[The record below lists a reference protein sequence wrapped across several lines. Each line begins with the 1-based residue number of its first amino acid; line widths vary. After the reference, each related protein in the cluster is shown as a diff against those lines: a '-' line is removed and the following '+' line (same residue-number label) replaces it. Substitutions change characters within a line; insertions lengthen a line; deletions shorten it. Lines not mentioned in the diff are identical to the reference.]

1 LPLLCYKNQY
11 ILPLLYY
18 NIIIILPLLCYKVI
32 YFNLFRLSFT
42 RAILHDLEN
51 WKTNS
56 SRKPL
61 IVRGAR
67 QVGKTTV
74 IVDFARQYRHSILLN
89 LEKLDH
95 RNYFEISDDV
105 KTITE
110 ALFLANRIPA
120 DAIQSTIL
128 FVDEIQESPKAIHL
142 LRYFY
147 EELPQLH
154 VIAAGS
160 LLEFAMKK
168 VRNFPVGR
176 VEFLYLHP
184 LNFPEYLQA
193 IGHTLAFQELHQL
206 PIRPLAHE
214 ILLKLFHRYSI
225 TGGMPEIIKREVE
238 KNNLAEL
245 PLIYESIWETYK
257 NDVEKYTTNDTERK
271 VIKHIM
277 DTAPYYI
284 DQRIKFQGFGN
295 SNYRSR
301 EVGEAM
307 RNLEDARILRLIYP
321 TTDVNPPVKPDLK
334 KSPRIQFL
342 DTGIVNY
349 VLGIQSEMLGL
360 KDLSAAHKGAVIPH
374 IIYQELISLSA
385 RTYHKPNFW
394 VREKKQSN
402 AEVDLVYTYKSMVIP
417 IEIKSGSTGT
427 LKSLHQFIQTSDCPY
442 AVRIYGGELSVE
454 KAVTPEGKPYILL
467 NLPYYLGSKLP
478 EYIAWFVS
486 NTNFKL

>member
-1 LPLLCYKNQY
+1 LN
-11 ILPLLYY
+11 
-18 NIIIILPLLCYKVI
+18 
-32 YFNLFRLSFT
+32 FT
-42 RAILHDLEN
+42 RAILAQLEN
-51 WKTNS
+51 WKANL

-61 IVRGAR
+61 ILRGAR

-74 IVDFARQYRHSILLN
+74 IMDFAGQYRHRIFLN

-110 ALFLANRIPA
+110 ALFLENRIPA
-120 DAIQSTIL
+120 DAVQHTLL
-128 FVDEIQESPKAIHL
+128 FIDEIQESPKAIHL

-147 EELPQLH
+147 EELQELH

-160 LLEFAMKK
+160 LLEFAMRK
-168 VRNFPVGR
+168 VSSFPVGR

-193 IGHTLAFQELHQL
+193 IGHTLAFEELHQL
-206 PIRPLAHE
+206 PIRPVAHE
-214 ILLKLFHRYSI
+214 ILLKLFHRYTI
-225 TGGMPEIIKREVE
+225 TGGMPEIIKWEVE
-238 KNNLAEL
+238 KSNLAEL
-245 PLIYESIWETYK
+245 PPIYESIWETYK

-271 VIKHIM
+271 IIKHIM

-321 TTDVNPPVKPDLK
+321 TTDVNPPIKPDLK
-334 KSPRIQFL
+334 KSPRLQFL
-342 DTGIVNY
+342 DTGLINY

-360 KDLSAAHKGAVIPH
+360 KDLSAAHKGAIVPH
-374 IIYQELISLSA
+374 MVTQELISLSV
-385 RTYHKPNFW
+385 RTNHKPNFW

-402 AEVDLVYTYKSMVIP
+402 SEVDLAFVHDSIVIP

-427 LKSLHQFIQTSDCPY
+427 LKSLHQFIQASDHPY
-442 AVRIYGGELSVE
+442 AVRIYGGKLGVE
-454 KAVTPEGKPYILL
+454 NAVTPGGKPYLLL
-467 NLPYYLGSKLP
+467 NLPYYLGARLP
-478 EYIAWFVS
+478 ECITWFITNNNLS
-486 NTNFKL
+486 NFKP